1 MKRLKNFINGKFV
14 DSTSDEVLDI
24 VYPVTGEVIA
34 QAPVS
39 TDDDVNTAM
48 HAAQDAFKTWKHT
61 TPSDRQLLLLKLAD
75 ALEENVD
82 VLVEAQHRN
91 TGQPRELIRDEEVLV
106 GANQLR
112 FFAGAARTLE
122 GKAATEYMEGH
133 TSYVRREPIGVV
145 AQVTPWNYPLMMAL
159 WKLGPAL
166 AAGNTVVLK
175 P

>member
-34 QAPVS
+34 QAPIS

-75 ALEENVD
+75 AFEENVD
-82 VLVEAQHRN
+82 VLVEAQ
-91 TGQPRELIRDEEVLV
+91 P
-106 GANQLR
+106 
-112 FFAGAARTLE
+112 
-122 GKAATEYMEGH
+122 ATPVSPENSSVTKKSSSAP
-133 TSYVRREPIGVV
+133 TSYASSQGQHAP
-145 AQVTPWNYPLMMAL
+145 
-159 WKLGPAL
+159 
-166 AAGNTVVLK
+166 
-175 P
+175 

>member
-34 QAPVS
+34 QAPIS
-39 TDDDVNTAM
+39 TNDDVNTAM

-61 TPSDRQLLLLKLAD
+61 TPSDRQLFLLKLAD

-106 GANQLR
+106 AP
-112 FFAGAARTLE
+112 
-122 GKAATEYMEGH
+122 
-133 TSYVRREPIGVV
+133 TSYVSSQGQHAP
-145 AQVTPWNYPLMMAL
+145 
-159 WKLGPAL
+159 
-166 AAGNTVVLK
+166 
-175 P
+175 